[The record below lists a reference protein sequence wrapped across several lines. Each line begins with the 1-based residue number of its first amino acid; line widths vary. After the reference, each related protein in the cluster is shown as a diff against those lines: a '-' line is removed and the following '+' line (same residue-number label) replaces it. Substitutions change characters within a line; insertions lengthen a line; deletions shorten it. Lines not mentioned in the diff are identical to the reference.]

1 MRGTPNGYSLS
12 MADEEIRKAA
22 RKSLKAK
29 AEFKNFVAVAIIVSL
44 IVTGVWYL
52 TTGGTGYFWP
62 VWPMLGL
69 AIALAFTWLNA
80 YGPTSRITESA
91 IDAEVA
97 RLQRKSGDA

>member
-1 MRGTPNGYSLS
+1 MT
-12 MADEEIRKAA
+12 DDDDIRNAA

-44 IVTGVWYL
+44 IVTGVWFL

-62 VWPMLGL
+62 IWPMLGL

-80 YGPTSRITESA
+80 YGPSSRITESA
-91 IDAEVA
+91 IDAEVE
-97 RLQRKSGDA
+97 RLRRRDGQ

>member
-1 MRGTPNGYSLS
+1 MT
-12 MADEEIRKAA
+12 DEDIRKVA

-44 IVTGVWYL
+44 IVTGIWYL
-52 TTGGTGYFWP
+52 TTGPEGYFWP
-62 VWPMLGL
+62 MWPMLGL

-91 IDAEVA
+91 VDAEVE
-97 RLQRKSGDA
+97 RMRRKTGDA